1 MAGTELSDL
10 DYRNLGPFVLRS
22 SVVTAHLKEND
33 RKLGTSGRNGTV
45 GLMPLKGLAGRQAG
59 RQAGRRGCREARLPD
74 GGERGEKEQFP
85 AVQCS
90 AAFFCK
96 AHLVF
101 PTKRQLTKAELVGGG
116 GDGTRKGASIYDVP
130 REGGQEMQQIC

>member
-22 SVVTAHLKEND
+22 SVVTAHLREND

-59 RQAGRRGCREARLPD
+59 EDAAKQDCQTE
-74 GGERGEKEQFP
+74 EKEEKKSSFQ
-85 AVQCS
+85 QCS
-90 AAFFCK
+90 AVRPFSAK
-96 AHLVF
+96 
-101 PTKRQLTKAELVGGG
+101 PTWYSRRSG
-116 GDGTRKGASIYDVP
+116 S
-130 REGGQEMQQIC
+130 